1 MKFLL
6 VNPPYPR
13 AEIPSPPLGLAYIAA
28 ALEEEGYSVQIQ
40 DFVVNRYTKEKIEE
54 KYKEYEPDI
63 VGTTAVTMTFDDA
76 SDILKYY
83 KEESPDIFTVIGGP
97 HVTFDAVNT
106 LKKHPHIDMI
116 VMGEGE
122 RTIIEIADHLKNG
135 KSFNDI
141 KGISFRENGGVTTTE
156 PRPLI
161 QDMKTLPY
169 PARHLLPLN
178 KYQALDLPITIIT
191 SRGCP
196 HKCIFCVGSKMVG
209 GKVRFCDS
217 ISVVDEIEM
226 VMKEGFKKINI
237 VDDLFTANKKH
248 AFAVCDEIMK
258 RGIEVEWGV
267 FARVDTVTPDLL
279 NKMREAGCSMLLYG
293 VESGSQE
300 ILDKVKKK
308 ITIEK
313 CVEAVKM
320 AKEAGMVP
328 MASFILGLPGETLDT
343 VDRTLKFGKE
353 LSASYGF
360 HLLAP
365 FPGTEVRE
373 RAEEY
378 GIKIL
383 TDDWRKYDANCAIV
397 ETEGIS
403 AKQLDQVIEDF
414 NELVDEYYVDLKN
427 KYKEGTLE
435 ESDIKLVTSATRV
448 DIIDKMIQNEF
459 LERQAVFA
467 MNDGERPEETL
478 PLIIQRLQDNT
489 DAESQD
495 IRDTI
500 EHLYNNHYIVCKSSE
515 NKIWWEWKE
524 RL

>member
-467 MNDGERPEETL
+467 MNNGERPEETL
-478 PLIIQRLQDNT
+478 PLIIQRLQDIS